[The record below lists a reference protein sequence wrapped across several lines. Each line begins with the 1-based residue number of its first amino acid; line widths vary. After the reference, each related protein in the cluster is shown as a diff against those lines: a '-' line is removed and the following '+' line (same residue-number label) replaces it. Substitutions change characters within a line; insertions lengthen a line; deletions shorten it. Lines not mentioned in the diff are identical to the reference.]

1 MKVKISPQRKN
12 NRGMRHEGERVT
24 FFAKAL
30 QAIHKTINDLQI
42 RTPAQ
47 ANTSKFLLGTT
58 KKTKKICSV
67 NPARDGPRMDWA
79 EKEASGEAE
88 RKRN

>member
-58 KKTKKICSV
+58 KKTKKNMLSQSRERRTS
-67 NPARDGPRMDWA
+67 NGLG
-79 EKEASGEAE
+79 GEGSL
-88 RKRN
+88 R